1 MRHANPGFSRPLVS
15 ALCALTLLAV
25 PLDGIA
31 ASSGKKKVQAAG
43 NAGSWVKRFK
53 PVYLDTAWSA
63 VNTRDGNVVVGIQTL
78 GARGSPNDMVLA
90 KLDLRGKQL
99 WQARVVGSD
108 DGSGSQPCEIPMAL
122 REAADGSLLLAGNRC
137 RASWPYAWFARLS
150 PEAKL
155 LWEAA
160 PDTDTPLVPGKLPAQ
175 SYGWDVVEWPD
186 GGVLGL
192 GLHTGSM
199 GFSLWMLDI
208 ASDGRVNKQ
217 RADYN
222 ALFDEYGWGV
232 SAGAT
237 QNGRAR
243 VAFTVGENRGDT
255 RIGWLSR
262 DLEFNEE
269 LRHSTPDSD
278 EARALRA
285 TPDGGYCLLLA
296 RDYARILERRDAAG
310 ALLWQH
316 PIVDHGTRLLAL
328 RDGGCVVGAGP
339 ESGATSLRLRK
350 YAKDGKV
357 AWSQEIA
364 GRWTPKSL
372 LETPVGGLIV
382 TGTEI
387 PANYRGAVAY
397 VMHISA
403 ADLGKAN
410 LKPGRR

>member
-1 MRHANPGFSRPLVS
+1 MCHLPS
-15 ALCALTLLAV
+15 ALPRALVAALSALTLLTV
-25 PLDGIA
+25 SFDGGA
-31 ASSGKKKVQAAG
+31 ASSGKKKALVAKD
-43 NAGSWVKRFK
+43 AGSWVKRFK

-78 GARGSPNDMVLA
+78 GATSSPNEMVLA

-99 WQARVVGSD
+99 WRTRVAGSD
-108 DGSGSQPCEIPMAL
+108 DGTGSQPCEIPMAL

-137 RASWPYAWFARLS
+137 RQSWPYAWFARLS
-150 PEAKL
+150 PEAAP

-160 PDTDTPLVPGKLPAQ
+160 PDRDTPFVPGKLPAQ

-192 GLHTGSM
+192 GLHTRSG
-199 GFSLWMLDI
+199 GFSLWLLDI
-208 ASDGRVNKQ
+208 AADGRVNKQ
-217 RADYN
+217 RTDYN
-222 ALFDEYGWGV
+222 TLFDEYWWGV
-232 SAGAT
+232 SAGVADG
-237 QNGRAR
+237 QRAR

-262 DLEFNEE
+262 ELEFHEE
-269 LRHSTPDSD
+269 TRHSTPDSD

-296 RDYARILERRDAAG
+296 RDYARFLERYDATG

-316 PIVDHGTRLLAL
+316 PLVDHGSRLLAL
-328 RDGGCVVGAGP
+328 RDGGCLVGAGP

-350 YAKDGKV
+350 YTREGEV

-364 GRWTPKSL
+364 GRWTPKSF
-372 LETPVGGLIV
+372 LETPAGGLII
-382 TGTEI
+382 TGTEV

-397 VMHISA
+397 VMHIAA
-403 ADLGKAN
+403 ADLGRAN
-410 LKPGRR
+410 LKPPAR

>member
-1 MRHANPGFSRPLVS
+1 MRHRSPALPRSLAA
-15 ALCALTLLAV
+15 ALCAVTLLAV
-25 PLDGIA
+25 PIDVIA
-31 ASSGKKKVQAAG
+31 ASSGKKKAQVAKD
-43 NAGSWVKRFK
+43 AGSWVKRFK

-78 GARGSPNDMVLA
+78 GAKGSPNEMLLA

-99 WQARVVGSD
+99 WQARVAGSD

-137 RASWPYAWFARLS
+137 RQSWPYAWFARLS

-160 PDTDTPLVPGKLPAQ
+160 PDKDVAIVPGKLPAQ

-192 GLHTGSM
+192 GLHTGSG
-199 GFSLWMLDI
+199 GFSLWLLDI
-208 ASDGRVNKQ
+208 AADGRVNKQ

-222 ALFDEYGWGV
+222 TLFDEYGWGV
-232 SAGAT
+232 SAGVADG
-237 QNGRAR
+237 QRAR
-243 VAFTVGENRGDT
+243 VAFTVGDNRGDT
-255 RIGWLSR
+255 RIGGLSR
-262 DLEFNEE
+262 ELEFHEE
-269 LRHSTPDSD
+269 TRHSTPDSD

-296 RDYARILERRDAAG
+296 RDYARFLERHDADG
-310 ALLWQH
+310 ALLWRH
-316 PIVDHGTRLLAL
+316 TIVDHGTRLLAT

-350 YAKDGKV
+350 YAKDGEV

-364 GRWTPKSL
+364 GRWTPKSF
-372 LETPVGGLIV
+372 LETPAGGLIV
-382 TGTEI
+382 TGTEV

-397 VMHISA
+397 VMHIAA

-410 LKPGRR
+410 LKPPGR